1 VIIFGLV
8 FIKKQNQNRFEPT
21 GFGLVILEQKPV
33 FFVWLGFSG
42 LGSVWF
48 FRFQGY
54 KTKTEPNRS
63 VF

>member
-1 VIIFGLV
+1 MSTGDHFRFG
-8 FIKKQNQNRFEPT
+8 FYQKTKP
-21 GFGLVILEQKPV
+21 KPV

-54 KTKTEPNRS
+54 KTKTKPNRS
-63 VF
+63 VFKKF